1 MSINQNENNLEKK
14 KPSGWHIVS
23 SYVVQNW
30 WVYLAALLLIMVSSK
45 LAVKIPQL
53 IGRFTDQLQH
63 GTLEVQQAA
72 HFAETIMLISFF
84 RVTTV
89 WLGRIIINGHGRI
102 LVYQLRKQL
111 LKKWSTLS
119 PSYYQGHSVGDLL
132 SHALSDVEVVRQ
144 FASMGISQSINGLSM
159 LTAALYMMAVHMN
172 WHLALA
178 GLGPLIA
185 IPILVGYFGPKIKN
199 QSMHYQ
205 SALGSMAQLV
215 EEVIGGIR
223 VVKAF
228 GNEAVTLHR
237 FEEKVEKIVHEKVKF
252 VRLSS
257 LFGSLLP
264 FLSSIGSIVVLSY
277 GGYLTINHTITL
289 GDFAAFFLYLA
300 QLRQPLEQ
308 LGQTLNVVQRAAG
321 SLNRISGL
329 LSVVPDV
336 VDDPDAKKEH
346 RVIGNI
352 KVKNLTF
359 RYPGTEKNVL
369 ENISFEVEKGKTI
382 GIVGALGSGK
392 STLTNL
398 LLRLY
403 NPPKGTIFIDGVDIL
418 KIPLENLRHGIAYVP
433 QSGFLFSEKI
443 LDNIGFSDNSPD
455 LEKAEKAAQSAV
467 VYDNIVEFPDG
478 FNTEIGERGVRLSG
492 GQKQRVAIARML
504 YKNAPIHILD
514 DSLSAVDTKT
524 ERALLH
530 NLRHNSS
537 VKLNSLRR
545 KTTLIISH
553 RLSAVRHADEILVLA
568 DGTVSERGTHSHLI
582 HSGGLYSRLWIMQSG
597 TEEEQKVVGVDGN
610 VRYSEPD
617 LSEERN
623 GLPLSLEGEP
633 A

>member
-1 MSINQNENNLEKK
+1 MTTSDSVSPLPKK
-14 KPSGWHIVS
+14 SGWHIVG
-23 SYVVQNW
+23 SYIALNW
-30 WVYLAALLLIMVSSK
+30 WIYLAAVVLITGSSK
-45 LAVKIPQL
+45 LAVRIPQL
-53 IGRFTDQLQH
+53 VGRFTDQLKGGALTFQD
-63 GTLEVQQAA
+63 TA
-72 HFAETIMLISFF
+72 HFAETIMVISFF

-102 LVYQLRKQL
+102 LVYKLRKQL
-111 LKKWSTLS
+111 LEKWSTLS
-119 PSYYQGHSVGDLL
+119 PSYYQRHSVGDLL

-144 FASMGISQSINGLSM
+144 FASQGLSQSVNGLSM
-159 LTAALYMMAVHMN
+159 LGAALYMMAVHMN

-185 IPILVGYFGPKIKN
+185 IPVIVGYFGPKIKT

-205 SALGSMAQLV
+205 SALGGMSQLV
-215 EEVIGGIR
+215 EEIIGGIR

-228 GNEAVTLHR
+228 GNESVTLHR

-264 FLSSIGSIVVLSY
+264 LLSSIGSIVVLSY

-308 LGQTLNVVQRAAG
+308 LGQMLNVVQRAAG

-329 LSVVPDV
+329 LNVVPDV
-336 VDDPDAKKEH
+336 VDDPNVQKEH
-346 RVIGNI
+346 RIIGNI

-359 RYPGTEKNVL
+359 RYPGTERNVL
-369 ENISFEVEKGKTI
+369 ENISFEAERGKTI

-403 NPPKGTIFIDGVDIL
+403 NPPEGTIFIDGVDIL

-433 QSGFLFSEKI
+433 QSGFLFSAKI
-443 LDNIGFSDNSPD
+443 LDNIGFSDDSPD
-455 LEKAEKAAQSAV
+455 LEKAEKAAQAAV

-504 YKNAPIHILD
+504 YKDAPIHILD

-530 NLRHNSS
+530 NLRHNGPA
-537 VKLNSLRR
+537 KPNSFHR

-597 TEEEQKVVGVDGN
+597 AEEEQKVTGVNGN
-610 VRYSEPD
+610 GGYLGPD
-617 LSEERN
+617 LSEDRD